1 MKNRK
6 DQLLKAVH
14 EHFAFL
20 IHKREFKLCDTSS
33 DDESFAL
40 EFISKVFDVKLEK
53 YRREIYAYVRKH
65 GCADDEINL
74 FALVQYLHRDE
85 AAQPSSNYFPAV
97 KDLDDSLRMQTRWI
111 AETFRCHWR
120 EIEQF
125 FLSSEL
131 DKNLERINAYVM
143 TQHPELFAK
152 AKS

>member
-6 DQLLKAVH
+6 DQLVR

-20 IHKREFKLCDTSS
+20 IHKREFELRDTSP

-40 EFISKVFDVKLEK
+40 EFTSKVFDIRLEE

-74 FALVQYLHRDE
+74 FTLLQYLHRDE
-85 AAQPSSNYFPAV
+85 ADQPSSNYFSDV
-97 KDLDDSLRMQTRWI
+97 KDLDDCLRMQMNWI
-111 AETFRCHWR
+111 AETIRSHWA

-125 FLSSEL
+125 FLSREI
-131 DKNLERINAYVM
+131 DENLEKINVYVM
-143 TQHPELFAK
+143 AQHPELFAK
-152 AKS
+152 TQS

>member
-6 DQLLKAVH
+6 DQLLKAVR

-20 IHKREFKLCDTSS
+20 IHKRGFKLCETSP

-40 EFISKVFDVKLEK
+40 EFTSKVFDIRIEK

-65 GCADDEINL
+65 SCADDDINL
-74 FALVQYLHRDE
+74 FTLVQYLHRDE
-85 AAQPSSNYFPAV
+85 ADQPSSNYFSGV

-111 AETFRCHWR
+111 AETIRCHWT

-131 DKNLERINAYVM
+131 DKNREQINAYVM